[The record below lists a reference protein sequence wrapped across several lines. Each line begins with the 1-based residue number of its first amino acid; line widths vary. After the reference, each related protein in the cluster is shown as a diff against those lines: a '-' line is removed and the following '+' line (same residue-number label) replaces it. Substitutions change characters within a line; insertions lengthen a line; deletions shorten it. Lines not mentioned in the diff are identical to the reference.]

1 MAVSMS
7 RVGSIVTVTVTVD
20 ITGMRLADYTPAQRR
35 QLVAR
40 AAAKQLHEA
49 DRAEER
55 SDAEIDADYAARVAA
70 VNAERDAVKAA
81 RPSGST

>member
-7 RVGSIVTVTVTVD
+7 RTGSIVTVTVTVD
-20 ITGMRLADYTPAQRR
+20 VSGMGLPGYTPAQRR

-70 VNAERDAVKAA
+70 TNAERDAVKAA